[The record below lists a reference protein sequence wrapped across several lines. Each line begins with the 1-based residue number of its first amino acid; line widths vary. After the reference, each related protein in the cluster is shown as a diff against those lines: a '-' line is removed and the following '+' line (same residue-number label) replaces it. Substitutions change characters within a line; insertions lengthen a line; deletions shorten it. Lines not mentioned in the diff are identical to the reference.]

1 MFKGKIVLGK
11 ICLWIVQ
18 FYDEAMFLDNKTI
31 SSLNQN
37 AAMLENV
44 KKVQYNEV
52 IIEPTLHLY
61 FN

>member
-1 MFKGKIVLGK
+1 
-11 ICLWIVQ
+11 VQ